1 MSELRNRRYVSGVNE
16 TEIRL
21 PAGDVTEGVV
31 RIGDTVR
38 RPHQPQSYAVAAY
51 LDHLQQ
57 RGFEGAPRFLG
68 RDSSGRDV
76 LTFLEGDVAG
86 ATIEDRFLGDEL
98 LVSVARLVH
107 ALHEAASGYRPLA
120 EPFPVRPATQEPVEL
135 VGHLD
140 VTPQNVVVR
149 DGVAF
154 GLIDFDLAG
163 ETTRFRDSYNAA
175 MHWVPLR
182 AAADLSAG
190 IERTDQLRRLRLFAD
205 AYDWTEQQRLDL
217 PRFGAAA
224 AATSRERMKLRA
236 EEYGGGWARMWDE
249 GVGDLIA
256 RRGRW
261 LIDNQR
267 AIVTALVGQR
277 G

>member
-1 MSELRNRRYVSGVNE
+1 MSELRNRRHTGD
-16 TEIRL
+16 TEEIEIAL

-31 RIGDTVR
+31 RIGNTVR

-51 LDHLQQ
+51 LDHLQA
-57 RGFEGAPRFLG
+57 RGFEGAPRYLG

-86 ATIEDRFLGDEL
+86 APVEDEFLGDEL
-98 LVSVARLVH
+98 LASVARLVN
-107 ALHEAASGYRPLA
+107 ALHQASSGYRPVA

-182 AAADLSAG
+182 APDDLAAGLGFA
-190 IERTDQLRRLRLFAD
+190 DQLRRLRLFAD
-205 AYDWTEQQRLDL
+205 AYGWTGQQRRDL
-217 PRFGAAA
+217 PRLGAAGA
-224 AATSRERMKLRA
+224 AISWTRMKQRA

-261 LIDNQR
+261 LLDNEA
-267 AIVTALVGQR
+267 AIVAALLS
-277 G
+277 

>member
-1 MSELRNRRYVSGVNE
+1 MSELRDRRYAGEPNE
-16 TEIRL
+16 PEVRL

-38 RPHQPQSYAVAAY
+38 RPHQSQSYAVAAY
-51 LDHLQQ
+51 LDHLQRQ
-57 RGFEGAPRFLG
+57 GFEGAPRYLG

-86 ATIEDRFLGDEL
+86 ATVEDRFLGDEL
-98 LVSVARLVH
+98 LSSVARLVH
-107 ALHEAASGYRPLA
+107 ALHQAASGYRPGA
-120 EPFPVRPATQEPVEL
+120 EPFPTPATEQPSEL

-182 AAADLSAG
+182 APEDLTTGLTIA
-190 IERTDQLRRLRLFAD
+190 DQLRRLRLFAD
-205 AYDWTEQQRLDL
+205 AYGWTAPERIDL

-224 AATSRERMKLRA
+224 AATSRARMKQRA
-236 EEYGGGWARMWDE
+236 EDHGGGWARMWDE

-261 LIDNQR
+261 LRENEA
-267 AIVTALVGQR
+267 AIVTALLG
-277 G
+277 